1 MARPPKLTNATLEA
15 LTAELERRRSSVP
28 KLEAK
33 AARLREELAEVEAE
47 IELLGSASGKPRRG
61 RPRKAARR
69 GRPAGRKT
77 SRKATRK
84 TSRKTTKKV
93 ARRGR
98 PAKKT
103 TRRKVNR
110 KTGRRGGTLAD
121 AVAKV
126 MGSEPMSPKEIT
138 AAIRSQR
145 LRKDAKTLGTQVSQA
160 LAKNKTM
167 FKKQGRAQWV
177 KIG

>member
-1 MARPPKLTNATLEA
+1 R
-15 LTAELERRRSSVP
+15 
-28 KLEAK
+28 
-33 AARLREELAEVEAE
+33 
-47 IELLGSASGKPRRG
+47 
-61 RPRKAARR
+61 
-69 GRPAGRKT
+69 
-77 SRKATRK
+77 
-84 TSRKTTKKV
+84 
-93 ARRGR
+93 
-98 PAKKT
+98 
-103 TRRKVNR
+103 
-110 KTGRRGGTLAD
+110 GRRGGTLAD

-138 AAIRSQR
+138 AAIRAKK

>member
-33 AARLREELAEVEAE
+33 AASLREQLAEVEAE
-47 IELLGSASGKPRRG
+47 IELLGGPSTPRRG

-69 GRPAGRKT
+69 GRPAGRRRKT
-77 SRKATRK
+77 TRKATRK
-84 TSRKTTKKV
+84 TTARKAT
-93 ARRGR
+93 G
-98 PAKKT
+98 KKT
-103 TRRKVNR
+103 TRRKVAR
-110 KTGRRGGTLAD
+110 KTATRGRRGGTLAD

-138 AAIRSQR
+138 AAIRAKK

>member
-33 AARLREELAEVEAE
+33 AASLREQLAEVEAE
-47 IELLGSASGKPRRG
+47 IELLGGPTTPRRG

-69 GRPAGRKT
+69 GRPAGRRRKT
-77 SRKATRK
+77 TRKATRK
-84 TSRKTTKKV
+84 TTARKV
-93 ARRGR
+93 ARKATG
-98 PAKKT
+98 KKT
-103 TRRKVNR
+103 TRRKVAR
-110 KTGRRGGTLAD
+110 KTAARGRRGGTLAD

-138 AAIRSQR
+138 AAIRAKK

>member
-33 AARLREELAEVEAE
+33 AASLREQLAEVEAE
-47 IELLGSASGKPRRG
+47 IELLGGPTTPRRG

-69 GRPAGRKT
+69 GRPAGRRRKT
-77 SRKATRK
+77 TRKATRK
-84 TSRKTTKKV
+84 TTARKAT
-93 ARRGR
+93 G
-98 PAKKT
+98 KKT
-103 TRRKVNR
+103 TRRKVAR
-110 KTGRRGGTLAD
+110 KTAARGRRGGTLAD

-138 AAIRSQR
+138 AAIRAKK